1 MPWSTP
7 TDIRSQV
14 QRWWDRGEVLAELAG
29 TESRFPRPL
38 KLKAP
43 TSRELLDRFDEARRW
58 TAQLQQLDWLQLDW
72 REFRHPVFGQNALPA
87 AASIATRDE
96 ALRLI
101 GKQREAHRFANLVE
115 QTRTRCPALLDWLRK
130 RPLVALE
137 HADDW
142 PTLLALVDWVA
153 AHPRPMIPL
162 RQLDLP
168 GVHTKFVERHRKLL
182 AELWDLA
189 VPQALVDPAA
199 GSGAGFARRYGFR
212 DLPQRIRFRPL
223 DRTLALFPGD
233 GLQDLKLDLESLAVL
248 PLSPQRVLI
257 VENEVTYLAL
267 PALPDTL
274 AIFGAGYGLAVLAQ
288 LPWLHG
294 CVIDYWGDLDT
305 HGFVILDELRAVL
318 PQTRSLLM
326 DRATLLAHEPLWVR
340 EPSPSRR
347 DLIHLTRD
355 EAELYDD
362 LRLDRL
368 GSAVRLEQELVG
380 FGWVLRRLQQSERSG
395 SVA

>member
-1 MPWSTP
+1 MTLPWSTP
-7 TDIRSQV
+7 SDFKSQA
-14 QRWWDRGEVLAELAG
+14 QRWWDRGELLAELAG
-29 TESRFPRPL
+29 AESRFPRPL
-38 KLKAP
+38 KLKGP

-58 TAQLQQLDWLQLDW
+58 TAQLQQLDWLELDW
-72 REFRHPVFGQNALPA
+72 REFRHPVFGQNALPSA
-87 AASIATRDE
+87 ARIPSRDA
-96 ALRLI
+96 ALSLI
-101 GKQREAHRFANLVE
+101 GKQREARRFAALVE

-137 HADDW
+137 RADDW
-142 PTLLALVDWVA
+142 STLLALVDWIA
-153 AHPRPMIPL
+153 AHPRPMILL

-168 GVHTKFVERHRKLL
+168 GVHTKFVEGHRKLI

-189 VPQALVDPAA
+189 VPQALADATA

-223 DRTLALFPGD
+223 DRALALFPGD
-233 GLQDLKLDLESLAVL
+233 GLQDLKLDLDSLAAL
-248 PLSPQRVLI
+248 PLQPRRVLI
-257 VENEVTYLAL
+257 VENEITYLAL
-267 PALPDTL
+267 PALPGTL

-288 LPWLHG
+288 LPWLHR
-294 CVIDYWGDLDT
+294 CQIDYWGDLDS

-326 DRATLLAHEPLWVR
+326 DRATLLAHEPLWAR

-347 DLIHLTRD
+347 ELIHLTRD

-362 LRLDRL
+362 LRFDRL
-368 GSAVRLEQELVG
+368 GPAVRLEQELVA
-380 FGWVLRRLQQSERSG
+380 FGWVLRELQKSSSSG
-395 SVA
+395 

>member
-1 MPWSTP
+1 M
-7 TDIRSQV
+7 
-14 QRWWDRGEVLAELAG
+14 
-29 TESRFPRPL
+29 
-38 KLKAP
+38 
-43 TSRELLDRFDEARRW
+43 
-58 TAQLQQLDWLQLDW
+58 
-72 REFRHPVFGQNALPA
+72 
-87 AASIATRDE
+87 
-96 ALRLI
+96 
-101 GKQREAHRFANLVE
+101 
-115 QTRTRCPALLDWLRK
+115 
-130 RPLVALE
+130 
-137 HADDW
+137 
-142 PTLLALVDWVA
+142 
-153 AHPRPMIPL
+153 
-162 RQLDLP
+162 
-168 GVHTKFVERHRKLL
+168 
-182 AELWDLA
+182 
-189 VPQALVDPAA
+189 
-199 GSGAGFARRYGFR
+199 
-212 DLPQRIRFRPL
+212 
-223 DRTLALFPGD
+223 
-233 GLQDLKLDLESLAVL
+233 L